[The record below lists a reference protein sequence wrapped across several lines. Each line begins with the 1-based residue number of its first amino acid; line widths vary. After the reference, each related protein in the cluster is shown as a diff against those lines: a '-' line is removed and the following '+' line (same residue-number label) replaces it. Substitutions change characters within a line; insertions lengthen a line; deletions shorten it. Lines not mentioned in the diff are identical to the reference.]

1 MGVLHRDRNK
11 PTVHVVTRAHRS
23 RSEDIEARQK
33 RYLISMAIR
42 TVAVLI
48 AFFAPIPWWARGIA
62 LALGLIL
69 PWVSV
74 SNANAGPLPD
84 RNKTSYDA
92 TERQLPPG
100 ES

>member
-11 PTVHVVTRAHRS
+11 ATVHVVTRAHRS

-42 TVAVLI
+42 TGAVLI
-48 AFFAPIPWWARGIA
+48 AFFAPLPWWARGIA
-62 LALGLIL
+62 LALGLVL

-74 SNANAGPLPD
+74 SSANAGPLPD
-84 RNKTSYDA
+84 QDMSAYDA
-92 TERQLPPG
+92 SDRQLPPG
-100 ES
+100 TR